1 MILKFGKN
9 YKPMKL
15 DTAKQREMIE
25 NGLRK
30 AISQMM
36 KKAALLDEEIVVY
49 RDGKVLNIKAKELI
63 KS

>member
-1 MILKFGKN
+1 
-9 YKPMKL
+9 MKL

>member
-36 KKAALLDEEIVVY
+36 KKAALLDEEIVIS
-49 RDGKVLNIKAKELI
+49 RDGKVLKIKAKELI

>member
-49 RDGKVLNIKAKELI
+49 RDGKVLNIKVKELI

>member
-1 MILKFGKN
+1 
-9 YKPMKL
+9 MKL

-30 AISQMM
+30 AIAQMM
-36 KKAALLDEEIVVY
+36 KKAALLDEEVVIS
-49 RDGKVLNIKAKELI
+49 RDGKVLKIKAKELI